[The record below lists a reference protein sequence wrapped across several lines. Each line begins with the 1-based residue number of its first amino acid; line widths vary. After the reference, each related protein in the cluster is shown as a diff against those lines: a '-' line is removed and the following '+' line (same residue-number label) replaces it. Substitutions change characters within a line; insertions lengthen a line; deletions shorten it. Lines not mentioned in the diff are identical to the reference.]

1 MAKTKI
7 RIPKTDIDITCHNE
21 REASL
26 ARIFVRQFDDVVRW
40 AVEERHN
47 PSYWACRVVSE
58 YGFTEPYI
66 RDLSGQASAMYWLD
80 MLKQPFTDGEIHNA
94 IMAMYSEAAGNAPAP
109 ADEDDEAEQYMDGIK
124 ADAAYC
130 LGIEYGSDEWYAL
143 AEI

>member
-1 MAKTKI
+1 MKTKV
-7 RIPKTDIDITCHNE
+7 RIPKTDIDIICRNK
-21 REASL
+21 REESL
-26 ARIFVRQFDDVVRW
+26 ARIFVRQFHQVVEW
-40 AVEERHN
+40 AVEESAN

-66 RDLSGQASAMYWLD
+66 RDLDGQSSAMYWLD
-80 MLKQPFTDGEIHNA
+80 MLKVPLTGSEIHEA
-94 IMAMYSEAAGNAPAP
+94 IKAMYKEAASVASP
-109 ADEDDEAEQYMDGIK
+109 ADEDDDSEMYMDEIK